1 MAFIG
6 EEVEDQ
12 KGATPFAPRCT
23 KDVIEERLFQLNR
36 HMFSGLN
43 MVFFVTTS
51 IYFEGAGGE
60 TLGERGFSKDHRPE
74 LNQMVV
80 GAILDENGRPLC
92 CEMWPGDT
100 TDVKTLT
107 PVVTRIRARF
117 SVSSLCVVA
126 DQGMISKDTMREFDD
141 PANKVPYILL

>member
-1 MAFIG
+1 
-6 EEVEDQ
+6 
-12 KGATPFAPRCT
+12 
-23 KDVIEERLFQLNR
+23 
-36 HMFSGLN
+36 
-43 MVFFVTTS
+43 
-51 IYFEGAGGE
+51 
-60 TLGERGFSKDHRPE
+60 
-74 LNQMVV
+74 
-80 GAILDENGRPLC
+80 
-92 CEMWPGDT
+92 MWPGDT